1 MKKGANIETEWAYLL
16 KATNLNYPM
25 VCSSNPGSDTNQ
37 SSSGVVQGHA
47 YTLLGVVILNFQGQ
61 SIRLVQLRNPWGKG
75 QFKGSWSD
83 SDPNWNYVDP
93 AEKARIGFNLDKED
107 GIFFIPFEIFWQE
120 YRSIT
125 IAEVNDTASY
135 IYKSAK
141 DRNEQGVYFKL
152 EIKKAGIYSLQVDKT
167 PERSFEDKRQ
177 NDYQY
182 ARTTVT
188 LVHLNNGQAEKMQGF
203 MSSQRTSFQKYE
215 MQPGTFLVKVQMDFD
230 PAYEKDYDVNLAV
243 YAAYPCVLTLATNQ
257 EASLLEGKQVAWTGK
272 DSSEGEWNDF
282 KAYGTEQGGSYGGG
296 EGGWGQP
303 QGGQG
308 GWGQP
313 QPEQGGWGQPQGGQG
328 GWGQPQPEQGGW
340 GGGYGQ
346 PPKDNSGWGNNGGW

>member
-1 MKKGANIETEWAYLL
+1 
-16 KATNLNYPM
+16 
-25 VCSSNPGSDTNQ
+25 
-37 SSSGVVQGHA
+37 
-47 YTLLGVVILNFQGQ
+47 
-61 SIRLVQLRNPWGKG
+61 
-75 QFKGSWSD
+75 
-83 SDPNWNYVDP
+83 
-93 AEKARIGFNLDKED
+93 
-107 GIFFIPFEIFWQE
+107 
-120 YRSIT
+120 
-125 IAEVNDTASY
+125 
-135 IYKSAK
+135 
-141 DRNEQGVYFKL
+141 
-152 EIKKAGIYSLQVDKT
+152 
-167 PERSFEDKRQ
+167 
-177 NDYQY
+177 
-182 ARTTVT
+182 
-188 LVHLNNGQAEKMQGF
+188 